1 MASPGLTRCLHPAR
15 RRAVL
20 HHGPTPWY
28 SLTPGVGIFGCCC
41 FQIINTQVSSQSD
54 DIRPSNKRTLN
65 LRVPETSNNKFHALL
80 SATITGDNTGTLLL
94 VSYSVLYGDN
104 AKYGGF
110 HE

>member
-41 FQIINTQVSSQSD
+41 FKIINTQVSSQSD
-54 DIRPSNKRTLN
+54 DYARRRRYSESASAA
-65 LRVPETSNNKFHALL
+65 ETSNNKFRALQ

-94 VSYSVLYGDN
+94 AAFSTQYCTEIIPFY
-104 AKYGGF
+104 YR
-110 HE
+110 